1 MTAGA
6 KEWGGEGKCL
16 GFAELAE
23 YRINSVK
30 RRVYLFSDLGRQKKP
45 GIVSRR
51 IQTGSTEL
59 DHRPQASNAQAKM
72 KQRGNAP

>member
-30 RRVYLFSDLGRQKKP
+30 RRVYLFLDLGRKIKNQESSAEGFKP
-45 GIVSRR
+45 VPLNLTI
-51 IQTGSTEL
+51 
-59 DHRPQASNAQAKM
+59 DHRRRTR
-72 KQRGNAP
+72 KQK